1 MANGLLMLI
10 NLDPGNIAFLS
21 LIASIAGVIVGMVSA
36 TAAIVA
42 AVYARRAAVR
52 GDRARAE
59 QSTPRIEHIS
69 KKAPVTDTRMRQQ
82 EEREAVQAPAPHV
95 SISVEGEAVG
105 DVPVELF
112 LTLQDSSVRVIRAE
126 RLSASGRSL
135 GASPCKA
142 TDNAL
147 VFKCMIGQERMRQW
161 RDAGESTED
170 ERTRS
175 ILRVHLLLNEGM
187 KEIYRDVP
195 VSIAEDLRNVGIAS
209 LSVWNIK
216 GSI

>member
-1 MANGLLMLI
+1 MANGVLMLI

-21 LIASIAGVIVGMVSA
+21 LIASIVGVILGLVSA
-36 TAAIVA
+36 IAAISA
-42 AVYARRAAVR
+42 AVYARRAAR
-52 GDRARAE
+52 GDRAQAE
-59 QSTPRIEHIS
+59 QNAPRVERVS
-69 KKAPVTDTRMRQQ
+69 KKPPATNARVP
-82 EEREAVQAPAPHV
+82 EPKEGEALQAPAPHIA
-95 SISVEGEAVG
+95 ISVEGEAVG
-105 DVPVELF
+105 DVPVELL
-112 LTLQDSSVRVIRAE
+112 LTLQDSSVRVTRAE
-126 RLSASGRSL
+126 RLSASGRGL
-135 GASPCKA
+135 GVSPCKA
-142 TDNAL
+142 TDNPL

-175 ILRVHLLLNEGM
+175 ILRVHLLLKEGM
-187 KEIYRDVP
+187 KEGHRDVP